1 LQVLILDN
9 CHIINRTNIGSS
21 AKIDSEILYIE
32 IFWSILRIYGYEK
45 DFIILSW
52 KFSFKFPFH
61 SINRLSFLIIIF
73 CYICIFQTVYVDID
87 MKGIF
92 RFVKFFIFYLNIYVS
107 YVRVLYTDQEYTIID
122 KAPP

>member
-1 LQVLILDN
+1 
-9 CHIINRTNIGSS
+9 
-21 AKIDSEILYIE
+21 
-32 IFWSILRIYGYEK
+32 
-45 DFIILSW
+45 
-52 KFSFKFPFH
+52 
-61 SINRLSFLIIIF
+61 
-73 CYICIFQTVYVDID
+73 

>member
-1 LQVLILDN
+1 MQVLILDN

-21 AKIDSEILYIE
+21 AIIDSEILYIE

-52 KFSFKFPFH
+52 KFLFKFPFH

-107 YVRVLYTDQEYTIID
+107 FVRVLYTDQEYTIID